1 MSMQK
6 QKQKQNQKK
15 SSVEGEG
22 SYTASRRYREG
33 LEKSV
38 AKGNSAT
45 LARKAQKAYDG
56 PEGKELRR
64 AEAAAKKKKATTTPK
79 KRASR

>member
-1 MSMQK
+1 M
-6 QKQKQNQKK
+6 KK
-15 SSVEGEG
+15 KTTNKVEGEG

-38 AKGNSAT
+38 AAGKSGE

-56 PEGKELRR
+56 KEGDELRK
-64 AEAAAKKKKATTTPK
+64 AEAKGKAKARMPSAKTTGKKPRK
-79 KRASR
+79 K

>member
-1 MSMQK
+1 M
-6 QKQKQNQKK
+6 K
-15 SSVEGEG
+15 SKVEGEG

-38 AKGNSAT
+38 AKGKSGE

-56 PEGKELRR
+56 KEGKELRA
-64 AEAAAKKKKATTTPK
+64 AEQKAKKGKTPHKK
-79 KRASR
+79 